1 MSRADRGKKK
11 KKMET
16 REMEV
21 EVGVLLRA
29 DGSARCRASSEGSS
43 ALASV
48 YAPRSATH
56 GRATAAETGERASV
70 DVSVRAGAAGGG
82 SRSRLR
88 SLEAI
93 CAGALEA
100 VLVREAY
107 PRCSISVHVLIER
120 DVGCVESC
128 VVNAAAS
135 ACVDAGLQMTGMLA
149 AGSFAVDR
157 EGRVRAEPGWTEI
170 EAAEAMVHLVLV
182 SRGIDGAGGK
192 ADGNDVVACEAV
204 GLLRPEALEAC
215 VVLGRKLAPRY
226 VSAVRR
232 SFEACAAY

>member
-1 MSRADRGKKK
+1 MCDQNRI
-11 KKMET
+11 
-16 REMEV
+16 
-21 EVGVLLRA
+21 
-29 DGSARCRASSEGSS
+29 ARFDSIAGTAPMIA
-43 ALASV
+43 ALV
-48 YAPRSATH
+48 T
-56 GRATAAETGERASV
+56 
-70 DVSVRAGAAGGG
+70 
-82 SRSRLR
+82 
-88 SLEAI
+88 
-93 CAGALEA
+93 
-100 VLVREAY
+100 
-107 PRCSISVHVLIER
+107 
-120 DVGCVESC
+120 
-128 VVNAAAS
+128 
-135 ACVDAGLQMTGMLA
+135 A

-232 SFEACAAY
+232 SFEACTAY